1 MTAFLQRCKKYTEQ
15 KIMFK
20 FITNRP
26 FWVNLLVA
34 AMLAFLLIFLTLEM
48 LGWVTKHGEYLTVP
62 SVKGK
67 STEEAKKL
75 LESKGFDVTIQDSVF
90 TDSLQRGI
98 VIKQLPDAE
107 ATVKV
112 NRTVFL
118 TVNRYMPPMVVMP
131 ELEGKSLGF
140 ALDLLQRSH
149 LQLGDTTFKPDFMK
163 GSILEQQYNGKKIEA
178 GEKVIWGSKISLVIA
193 GGLQDEQIMVPE
205 LVGKTFA
212 EGKITLE
219 ALGVN
224 VGAVIAKDAIKDTAN
239 AFIYRQNPGR
249 YNDEKKPVYIH
260 PGQLMD
266 IYISKEMI
274 LPDSVTINKN

>member
-1 MTAFLQRCKKYTEQ
+1 LTAFLQCCKKYIEQ